1 MKILVTGASG
11 YIGRQIAERLL
22 ADGHEVTCM
31 VRDAVR
37 ANLGSAERCRIVQA
51 DVLRPETLPT
61 ALDGVEVVYYL
72 IHSMSGRERGFGER
86 DRRAAYNFAI
96 AAKHA
101 GVRRVIYLG
110 GLAAAGAPVSE
121 HLKSRHETGAV
132 LRKFGP
138 PLIEFRAGIIVGNG
152 STSFEIIR
160 CLTERLPVMICPRWV
175 TTRTQ
180 PIAVDD
186 VLAYLLAALRLDG
199 CVEQPIEI
207 GGATVET
214 FRSMMLGY
222 ARRRRLK
229 RWLIRVPVL
238 TPRLS
243 SYWLDLVTP
252 FPPAVS
258 RPLIEGM
265 KSESVCTT
273 ALAAHLFPAIQPIS
287 YDAALQKCLVRSTPS
302 LRLPA
307 TVAAHQ
313 MIREQGMICELRS
326 CRVNASAERVFS
338 VVAAIGGRNGWFY
351 GNLLWRMRGL
361 LDGLIGGIG
370 MSRGRS
376 RAQELQAGDVID
388 FWRVERVEVGRSVLL
403 RAEMKVPG
411 QAWLEFAITAETP
424 CSTTLACR
432 AWFEPRG
439 LLGELYWWC
448 LYPVHLLVFRGMML
462 GIKQQADGAR
472 AKEGFHP
479 TPVRAILRP
488 GLRERDR
495 ESRGQIVRAATPP
508 CVHEAPSAFVSR
520 ASRRGEPPPAARQH

>member
-11 YIGRQIAERLL
+11 YIGRQLAERLL
-22 ADGHEVTCM
+22 EDGHEVTCM
-31 VRDAVR
+31 VRDAAR
-37 ANLGSAERCRIVQA
+37 ANLGSAERCRIVEA

-61 ALDGVEVVYYL
+61 ALDGIEVAYYL

-86 DRRAAYNFAI
+86 DRQAAYNFAV
-96 AAKHA
+96 AAKKA
-101 GVRRVIYLG
+101 GIRKVIYLG
-110 GLAAAGAPVSE
+110 GLAASGAPVSE
-121 HLKSRHETGAV
+121 HLKSRHETGVV

-138 PLIEFRAGIIVGNG
+138 PAIEFRAGIIVGNG

-175 TTRTQ
+175 ITRTQ

-214 FRSMMLGY
+214 FGSMMLGY

-229 RWLIRVPVL
+229 RWLVRVPVL

-252 FPPAVS
+252 FSPAVS

-273 ALAAHLFPAIQPIS
+273 ALAANLFPAIQPIS
-287 YDAALQKCLVRSTPS
+287 YDAALRKCLARSTPS
-302 LRLPA
+302 LRLPK
-307 TVAAHQ
+307 TVASHQ
-313 MIREQGMICELRS
+313 MIREQGIVCEIRS
-326 CRVNASAERVFS
+326 CRVNASAERIFS
-338 VVAAIGGRNGWFY
+338 VVADIGGSNGWFY

-361 LDGLIGGIG
+361 FDQLIGGIG

-376 RAQELQAGDVID
+376 RALGLQVGDVID
-388 FWRVERVEVGRSVLL
+388 FWRVERAEVSRSVLL

-424 CSTTLACR
+424 SRMMLECC

-439 LLGELYWWC
+439 LLGDIYWWG
-448 LYPVHLLVFRGMML
+448 LYPIHLLVFRGMVRGVRREAERSRL
-462 GIKQQADGAR
+462 SFTANVADSTSG
-472 AKEGFHP
+472 
-479 TPVRAILRP
+479 
-488 GLRERDR
+488 
-495 ESRGQIVRAATPP
+495 
-508 CVHEAPSAFVSR
+508 
-520 ASRRGEPPPAARQH
+520 